1 MNIEE
6 VPLQHIN
13 QILPLAE
20 GYISAALDYSCGDYT
35 IDEAR
40 VFLASGAWSLI
51 IAYSNPGEVRGALVV
66 QYFNRPR
73 DRVAFIIALGGRLVT
88 AQENA
93 QKLFD
98 IFRRNGA
105 TTVEAGARDQVLR
118 LWKKY
123 GLGPKYTIISASI

>member
-1 MNIEE
+1 MNIEP

-13 QILPLAE
+13 QVLPLAE
-20 GYISAALDYSCGDYT
+20 KYISAALDHSCGDYT
-35 IDEAR
+35 LDEAR
-40 VFLASGAWSLI
+40 VFLTSGAWSLI
-51 IAYSNPGEVRGALVV
+51 VAYQNPGEVRGALVV

-88 AQENA
+88 SQENA
-93 QKLFD
+93 QRLFD
-98 IFRRNGA
+98 IFRTNGA

-123 GLGPKYTIISASI
+123 GLEPKYTIISASL